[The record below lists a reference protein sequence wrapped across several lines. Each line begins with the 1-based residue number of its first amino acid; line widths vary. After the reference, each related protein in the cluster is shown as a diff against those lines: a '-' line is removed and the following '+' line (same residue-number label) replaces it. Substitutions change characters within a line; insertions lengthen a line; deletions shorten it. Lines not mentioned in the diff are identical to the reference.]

1 MEVYQ
6 LAYHI
11 KNTYTAPVKKANF
24 QLLVLPNI
32 YSGQIV
38 EELKIECSLD
48 REAHFSKN
56 SFGFDLIQY
65 YSKQSISEFWFKLSA
80 IVKKEKNN
88 PFPVSTLT
96 PIREFELLNSLEF
109 KIEHHRFLLSTEL
122 TKMPDHA
129 PISFPKYSGEKMLLE
144 YLLELNMFIFELL
157 EYSPNSTDVN
167 TAIEQVLYLK
177 KGVCQDYAH
186 LFLTVCRQNKI
197 PARYVSGYL
206 DQGEEYIGTS
216 QLHAWV
222 EVFIPEAGWV
232 GFDAT
237 NHLLADHHYIK
248 IAHGCDFRDCSPIIG
263 ILETVG
269 VQKSIHAVTIT
280 NQ

>member
-1 MEVYQ
+1 MEVYKLVYQ
-6 LAYHI
+6 I
-11 KNTYTAPVKKANF
+11 KTTYNAPVKKANF
-24 QLLVLPNI
+24 QLLVIPFSNAE
-32 YSGQIV
+32 QIV
-38 EELKIECSLD
+38 EDLEIECSID
-48 REAHFSKN
+48 QDAHISKN
-56 SFGFDLIQY
+56 SFGFDLIHY
-65 YSKQSISEFWFKLSA
+65 YAKQSVSEFWFHLSA
-80 IVKKEKNN
+80 VVKKEKKN
-88 PFPVSTLT
+88 PFPISSLT
-96 PIREFELLNSLEF
+96 SEQEFELLNSLDF
-109 KIEHHRFLLSTEL
+109 KIDHHRFLLATDL
-122 TKMPDHA
+122 TKMPVHS
-129 PISFPKYSGEKMLLE
+129 PISFPVYSSEKILLE

-186 LFLTVCRQNKI
+186 LFISVCRQNKI

-206 DQGEEYIGTS
+206 DQGEGSIDTS

-222 EVFIPEAGWV
+222 EAFIPEAGWV

-248 IAHGCDFRDCSPIIG
+248 IAHGCDFRDCSPIVG
-263 ILETVG
+263 ILETIG
-269 VQKSIHAVTIT
+269 MQKSIHAVTIT

>member
-6 LAYHI
+6 LTYQIH
-11 KNTYTAPVKKANF
+11 NSYTAPVKKANF
-24 QLLVLPNI
+24 QLLVLPYEN
-32 YSGQIV
+32 SGQR
-38 EELKIECSLD
+38 IENLNIACSLD
-48 REAHFSKN
+48 QEAHFSKN

-65 YSKQSISEFWFKLSA
+65 YSKQSITEFWFKLSA
-80 IVKKEKNN
+80 LVKKERSN
-88 PFPVSTLT
+88 PFPVSTLA
-96 PIREFELLNSLEF
+96 PIQEFELINSLEF

-122 TKMPDHA
+122 TNMPEHA
-129 PISFPKYSGEKMLLE
+129 PISFPTYAGEKMLLE
-144 YLLELNMFIFELL
+144 YLLELNMFIFDLL
-157 EYSPNSTDVN
+157 EYSPDSTDVN

-206 DQGEEYIGTS
+206 DQGEGFIDTS
-216 QLHAWV
+216 QLHAWA

-248 IAHGCDFRDCSPIIG
+248 IAHGCDFRDCSAIIG
-263 ILETVG
+263 VLETVG
-269 VQKSIHAVTIT
+269 VQKSFHAVTIT